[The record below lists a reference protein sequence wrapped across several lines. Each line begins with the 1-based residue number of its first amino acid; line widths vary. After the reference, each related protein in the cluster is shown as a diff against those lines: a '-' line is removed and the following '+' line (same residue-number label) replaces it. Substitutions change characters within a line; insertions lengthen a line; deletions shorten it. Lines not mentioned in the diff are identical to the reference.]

1 MKNIKEASQIFAR
14 TISKMLD
21 NGEGILIKPGKSE
34 EGVFDSGDNLLVVAN
49 SNHQII
55 IVPLSELVESAEG
68 FEEGQYLKI
77 EER

>member
-34 EGVFDSGDNLLVVAN
+34 EGVFDSGDNLLVVAKLPKPIKN
-49 SNHQII
+49 LPDYN
-55 IVPLSELVESAEG
+55 LNFLVR
-68 FEEGQYLKI
+68 FDT
-77 EER
+77 